1 MSTETLE
8 APSVKPQASQGI
20 ELEQFADAVTL
31 GEERLL
37 ASGDYDFAAAKA
49 HALFRAWAPTFIP
62 TLASHDVLEVESE
75 FSFPLLNPES
85 EAPSKT
91 FVEAGKIDGVLRH
104 KASGTIKTLEH
115 KTTSD
120 SIAPDSN
127 YWPRLIMDTQPSKY
141 ILSLQHRGIV
151 ANSALYNVVSKPAQ
165 RPKGIPILDDEGRK
179 IVLDAGGQRVF
190 TKDGKKP
197 RETGSPADGYFLQ
210 TREETPEEFHHRIL
224 DELTGSPGDYFAQ
237 REIPRQDRALLEYM
251 EDAWALSQ
259 QILYFRRSNLW
270 PRNPS
275 ACTQFGTCEFFDL
288 CSGRA
293 SVDGIRYA
301 AKPKR
306 HAELETPENG
316 KEFLTNSRLSALRKC
331 SRYHFHRYEQPIKPI
346 RDEDEALRIGSAFHV
361 AVEAFLA
368 TFLVK

>member
-1 MSTETLE
+1 MTTQTLE

-20 ELEQFADAVTL
+20 ELEQFSDAVTF
-31 GEERLL
+31 GEEALL
-37 ASGDYDFAAAKA
+37 ASTEYDFATAKA
-49 HALFRAWAPTFIP
+49 HALFRAWTPTFIP
-62 TLASHDVLEVESE
+62 TLATHDVLEVESE

-104 KASGTIKTLEH
+104 RASGAIKTLEH

-120 SIAPDSN
+120 SIAPESN

-141 ILSLQHRGIV
+141 VLSLQHRGMV
-151 ANSALYNVVSKPAQ
+151 ASSALYNVVSKPAQ
-165 RPKGIPILDDEGRK
+165 RPKGIPLLDEEGRK
-179 IVLDAGGQRVF
+179 IVLDAEGSRVF

-197 RETGSPADGYFLQ
+197 RETGSPAEGYFLQ

-224 DELTGSPGDYFAQ
+224 DELTSSPGDYFAQ

-301 AKPKR
+301 EKPKR
-306 HAELETPENG
+306 HAELETLENG

-331 SRYHFHRYEQPIKPI
+331 SRYHFHRYEQPIQPVS
-346 RDEDEALRIGSAFHV
+346 EENEALRIGSAFHV
-361 AVEAFLA
+361 AVEAFLK

>member
-1 MSTETLE
+1 MTTE
-8 APSVKPQASQGI
+8 APEHPSVNQEAPGI
-20 ELEQFADAVTL
+20 ELEQFADAVSF
-31 GEERLL
+31 GEAALL
-37 ASGDYDFAAAKA
+37 ASSDYDYATAKA

-62 TLASHDVLEVESE
+62 TLATHDVLEVESE
-75 FSFPLLNPES
+75 FSFPLLNPET
-85 EAPSKT
+85 EAASKT

-104 KASGTIKTLEH
+104 RASGTIKTLEH

-141 ILSLQHRGIV
+141 ILSLQHRGIT
-151 ANSALYNVVSKPAQ
+151 ATSALYNVVSKPAQ
-165 RPKGIPILDDEGRK
+165 RPKGIPLLDDEGRK
-179 IVLDAGGQRVF
+179 IVLDAEGQRVF

-197 RETGSPADGYFLQ
+197 RESGSAADGYFLQ
-210 TREETPEEFHHRIL
+210 TREETPEEYHDRLFFEMRQA
-224 DELTGSPGDYFAQ
+224 PGDYFSQ
-237 REIPRQDRALLEYM
+237 REIPREDRALLEYM

-259 QILYFRRSNLW
+259 AILYFRRSNLW

-288 CSGRA
+288 CAGRA

-301 AKPKR
+301 EKPKR

-331 SRYHFHRYEQPIKPI
+331 SRYHFHRYEQPIQPVA
-346 RDEDEALRIGSAFHV
+346 DESEALRIGSAFHV
-361 AVEAFLA
+361 AVE
-368 TFLVK
+368 TFLKTFIAK

>member
-1 MSTETLE
+1 MTTAAIEE
-8 APSVKPQASQGI
+8 PPVKSQGI
-20 ELEQFADAVTL
+20 ELEQFADAVTYGEDALL
-31 GEERLL
+31 G
-37 ASGDYDFAAAKA
+37 SGVPYDFATAKA

-75 FSFPLLNPES
+75 FSFPLLNPET

-104 KASGTIKTLEH
+104 KASGNIKTLEH

-141 ILSLQHRGIV
+141 ILSLQHRGIS
-151 ANSALYNVVSKPAQ
+151 ATSALYNVVSKPAQ
-165 RPKGIPILDDEGRK
+165 RPKGIPLLDEEGRK
-179 IVLDAGGQRVF
+179 IVLDAEGQRVW
-190 TKDGKKP
+190 TKDGKRP
-197 RETGSPADGYFLQ
+197 RESGSASEGYFLQ
-210 TREETPEEFHHRIL
+210 TREETPQEFHHRIL

-237 REIPRQDRALLEYM
+237 REIPREDRSLLEYM

-275 ACTQFGTCEFFDL
+275 ACTQFGTCEFFEL
-288 CSGRA
+288 CAGRA

-301 AKPKR
+301 QKPKR
-306 HAELETPENG
+306 HSELETIESG

-331 SRYHFHRYEQPIKPI
+331 SRYHFHRYEEPI
-346 RDEDEALRIGSAFHV
+346 RAIREEDEALRIGSSFHL
-361 AVEAFLA
+361 AVE
-368 TFLVK
+368 TFLKTFICK